1 MPLIV
6 LSFLANRRCAIFA
19 TLIAAV
25 IFSQKAPSVQLSV
38 ATAVIIAGAILTG
51 WYSFETDLFGISF
64 VWVNNFVQ
72 AIVNVMIERKN
83 KQKTL
88 SVLENLAYS

>member
-1 MPLIV
+1 
-6 LSFLANRRCAIFA
+6 
-19 TLIAAV
+19 
-25 IFSQKAPSVQLSV
+25 
-38 ATAVIIAGAILTG
+38 VIIAGAILTG

-64 VWVNNFVQ
+64 VWVNNFIQ